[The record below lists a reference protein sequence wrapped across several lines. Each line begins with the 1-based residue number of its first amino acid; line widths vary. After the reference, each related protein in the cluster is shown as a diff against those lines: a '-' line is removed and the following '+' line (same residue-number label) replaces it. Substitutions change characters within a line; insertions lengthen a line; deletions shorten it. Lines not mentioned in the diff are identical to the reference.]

1 MRLLSTAAVLL
12 LALCGTLA
20 ASEAETA
27 AKDFWK
33 VFVQG
38 DLAKLQEQYA
48 EEVVLKAGS
57 EFLKKE
63 WGINES
69 GDRDKDKTVA
79 RAELMKAYSRML
91 TKIGKEKWTKLFGAI
106 PDDKITTKVLE
117 NKHVVLM
124 VKTGPGD
131 DQLEY
136 ELALNKDQTR
146 WQVVAERTDY

>member
-1 MRLLSTAAVLL
+1 MRTIAAATLLL
-12 LALCGTLA
+12 LAFAGA
-20 ASEAETA
+20 SPASEAETA
-27 AKDFWK
+27 ARDFWK

-38 DLAKLQEQYA
+38 DIAKLQDRYA

-63 WGINES
+63 WGLNES

-79 RAELMKAYSRML
+79 RADLMKAYSKML
-91 TKIGKEKWTKLFGAI
+91 DKIGKEKWAKVFGGV
-106 PDDKITTKVLE
+106 PDDKITAKVLE
-117 NKHVVLM
+117 NKHVLLI

-136 ELALNKDQTR
+136 ELAPNKDQTR
-146 WQVVAERTDY
+146 WLVVSERTDY